1 MFNLFGTAG
10 LVFCMKFRINKP
22 GSRRFSSRVE
32 KVNAK
37 YNRHP
42 FLAQSNFNRRRFW
55 IRFFGLASTLLFF
68 SLIGL
73 IVLTFFSFIIFAKD
87 LPSPYK
93 LTARDSSLSTKIY
106 DRNNKL
112 LYDIYGD
119 KNRALVNWNQLPDYV
134 KEATISIEDKDFYK
148 HKGFSIFG
156 IGRAVFSV
164 VFFRDLQGGS
174 TITQQVV
181 KNTLLSPERTLTRKI
196 KEFILAIQVE
206 RKYTKDEILQIY
218 LNEVPYGGTAWGI
231 EAAAQTYFRK
241 NAKDLSLVEAVV
253 LAGFPQRPS
262 YYSPYGT
269 NNKAYIER
277 AEAVARRMRE
287 DGHITH
293 EQEEEIVGEI
303 PSVGFTPDNQ
313 GIRAPHFVFYVRD
326 KLTEKYGEKFVE
338 QGGLRVKTSLDL
350 DLQDKAQ
357 SIVAEEIDKLSQYKV
372 GNGAAVVMDPKTGE
386 ILAMV
391 GSYDYFAKDYD
402 GQVNVAMSLRQP
414 GSALKPFTYATG
426 LKAGYTAANVLMD
439 VLTEF
444 PGGQGQPPY
453 KPVNYDGKYRGPTQV
468 RFALGNSI
476 NVPAV
481 KMTALVG
488 VKNMLRTA
496 YDAGVKSL
504 EPTDDNLKRFGLAI
518 TLGGGEVKLLELS
531 SGYATIANR
540 GEYVEPQAILKV
552 EDRDGKVLEE
562 SRDPKPK
569 RVISEDIA
577 FVISHIL
584 SDNNARSQVFGPN
597 SLLNVSGRTVAVK
610 TGTTDDKRD
619 NWAIGFTYSVVVGV
633 WVGNND
639 NSPMNP
645 EIASGVTGATPIW
658 NKIMRAALVDRP
670 SESFQKPDNVVAME
684 IDALGGGLPCRD
696 LPKRSEYFIKGTEPT
711 RDCLVEKTLD
721 GKDYYVFVEFDPVS
735 TDGKNRWQ
743 EGVDAWAQ
751 GQSDPKY
758 RPPQELK
765 NEPTRDPNEIKV
777 NIRKPSG
784 NSQVDYSFETEA
796 DIETGRKVTK
806 IEFYIDGSMKDTKS
820 GDNKNVKFNF
830 TFSAANL
837 GKHKIKVKAFN
848 DGGKDSEAE
857 VEVSVGE
864 PWS

>member
-1 MFNLFGTAG
+1 M
-10 LVFCMKFRINKP
+10 
-22 GSRRFSSRVE
+22 
-32 KVNAK
+32 
-37 YNRHP
+37 HP
-42 FLAQSNFNRRRFW
+42 FLAQSSFNKRRFW
-55 IRFFGLASTLLFF
+55 IRFLGLASTLLFF

-93 LTARDSSLSTKIY
+93 LTTRDSSLSTKIY

-119 KNRALVNWNQLPDYV
+119 KNRALVNWNELPDYV
-134 KEATISIEDKDFYK
+134 KWATISIEDKDFYK

-156 IGRAVFSV
+156 IGRAVLSI

-181 KNTLLSPERTLTRKI
+181 KNTLLSPERTLSRKI

-241 NAKDLSLVEAVV
+241 NAKDLSLAEAVV

-287 DGHITH
+287 DGHITR
-293 EQEEEIVGEI
+293 EQEEEIIKAI
-303 PSVGFTPDNQ
+303 PSVTFTPDNQ
-313 GIRAPHFVFYVRD
+313 GIQAPHFVFYVRD
-326 KLTEKYGEKFVE
+326 LLSEKYGEKFVE
-338 QGGLRVKTSLDL
+338 QGGLKVKTSLDL

-357 SIVAEEIDKLSQYKV
+357 AIVAQEIDKLSQYKV
-372 GNGAAVVMDPKTGE
+372 GNGAAVVMDPKTGQ

-391 GSYDYFAKDYD
+391 GSKDYFAKDYD
-402 GQVNVAMSLRQP
+402 GQVNVSLSLRQP

-439 VLTEF
+439 VQTEF
-444 PGGQGQPPY
+444 PGGAGQPPY
-453 KPVNYDGKYRGPTQV
+453 KPVNYDGKYRGPTQI

-476 NVPAV
+476 NIPAV

-504 EPTDDNLKRFGLAI
+504 EPTDENLKRFGLAI
-518 TLGGGEVKLLELS
+518 TLGGGEVKLLELTN
-531 SGYATIANR
+531 GYATIANK

-562 SRDPKPK
+562 VKDTKPK

-584 SDNNARSQVFGPN
+584 SDNNARSLVFGPN
-597 SLLNVSGRTVAVK
+597 SLLNVSGKTVAVK

-619 NWAIGFTYSVVVGV
+619 NWAVGFTYSAVVGV

-658 NKIMRAALVDRP
+658 NRIIKEALLVKP
-670 SESFQKPDNVVAME
+670 SESFQKPDNVIAME
-684 IDALGGGLPCRD
+684 VDALGGGLPCRD

-721 GKDYYVFVEFDPVS
+721 GKEYYVFVEFDPVS

-743 EGVDAWAQ
+743 EGIDAWAATQ
-751 GQSDPKY
+751 GDPKY

-765 NEPTRDPNEIKV
+765 NEPTKDPNEIKV
-777 NIRKPSG
+777 NIKKPSG
-784 NSQVDYSFETEA
+784 NSEVDYSFETEA
-796 DIETGRKVTK
+796 DIETARKVTK
-806 IEFYIDGSMKDTKS
+806 VEFIIDGLLKDAKN
-820 GDNKNVKFNF
+820 GDDKNVKFNF
-830 TFSAANL
+830 TFAAANK
-837 GKHKIKVKAFN
+837 GKHKMKIKAFN
-848 DGGKDSEAE
+848 DAGKDAEAE

-864 PWS
+864 AWKD